1 MEIIKELEQVIGV
14 FLLIIMAF
22 FVYAS
27 SHLISERKAGKQLPM
42 FWEKKPKKRG
52 RPPKKKK

>member
-22 FVYAS
+22 FVYTS

-42 FWEKKPKKRG
+42 FWEKKPKKKR
-52 RPPKKKK
+52 